1 MKKVWFI
8 TGSSKGLGKSLV
20 EAVLLRGDDV
30 VATARNPQ
38 QLNDLAE
45 QYPKQLLTI
54 ELDVQNKEQIYFAV
68 DKAVKHFGKIDV
80 LVNNAGFGITGA
92 AEAYLR
98 TGQKSTGGESI
109 CTY

>member
-20 EAVLLRGDDV
+20 EAVLLKGDDV

-68 DKAVKHFGKIDV
+68 DKAVKTFW
-80 LVNNAGFGITGA
+80 
-92 AEAYLR
+92 
-98 TGQKSTGGESI
+98 
-109 CTY
+109 